1 MTHHLSAKIPKHL
14 YQQLK
19 TKAQEMGLPKK
30 GAISEVVR
38 LLLTAA
44 LEPREPQ
51 PNTKVQN
58 KILEHTV
65 TIYYL
70 LKEYVK
76 NQLGE
81 DGATLN
87 NLAHDKCEKALE
99 NLLKNNSP

>member
-1 MTHHLSAKIPKHL
+1 MAHHLSAKIPEDL
-14 YQQLK
+14 YKQLK
-19 TKAQEMGLPKK
+19 AKTKEMGLPQK

-38 LLLTAA
+38 LLLSTA
-44 LEPREPQ
+44 LKSDQ
-51 PNTKVQN
+51 PHSNTKIQN

-81 DGATLN
+81 NGAKLN
-87 NLAHDKCEKALE
+87 NLAHDKCEKVLE
-99 NLLKNNSP
+99 TLLKNIS